1 MFGRLKELREFKGI
15 TQEEIASYLN
25 ISRSTY
31 AGYET
36 GKDMIPLEK
45 LNMVANYF
53 HTSLDYIIGE
63 SPSRDKIL
71 EVQSINKKNIS
82 KTIKKIRKE
91 KHLTQK
97 ELANSLKTSQS
108 NIHKYEKE
116 KALITTYYA
125 LEFSKQYHYSLDKLV
140 GRKKNN

>member
-1 MFGRLKELREFKGI
+1 MFGRLKELREFEGV
-15 TQEEIASYLN
+15 TQEEIATYLN

-31 AGYET
+31 AGYES

-53 HTSLDYIIGE
+53 QTSLDYLIGE

-71 EVQSINKKNIS
+71 EVQSINKKNVS

-91 KHLTQK
+91 NHLTQK
-97 ELANSLKTSQS
+97 EFA
-108 NIHKYEKE
+108 
-116 KALITTYYA
+116 YA